1 MFLAAAVLLAFII
14 NESMPIEFQPAR
26 IFRTTLGV
34 LVAFSLVYIVL
45 LCFVPETGW
54 YASVYDW
61 AYQGIVEAFEFW
73 T

>member
-1 MFLAAAVLLAFII
+1 
-14 NESMPIEFQPAR
+14 
-26 IFRTTLGV
+26 V

-54 YASVYDW
+54 YSNVYDW
-61 AYQGIVEAFEFW
+61 AYQSIVEAFEFW